1 MFSWVGV
8 AVTLLASPSQAIV
21 GSDLPK
27 EVLPLEL
34 TLVHRTVSPSRDRG
48 TEPAPATEAQTE
60 AQMWSWLAQ
69 LAVVRAQPRLRRG
82 PPSVQMF
89 LVVAPVSGAVGLWAF
104 GSF

>member
-8 AVTLLASPSQAIV
+8 AVTLLASPSQPIV

-34 TLVHRTVSPSRDRG
+34 TLVSRTDSPTFGNRG
-48 TEPAPATEAQTE
+48 AKPAPATE

-69 LAVVRAQPRLRRG
+69 LAVLRPDPRLHRG
-82 PPSVQMF
+82 PPSMQMF
-89 LVVAPVSGAVGLWAF
+89 LVVAPMSGAVGLWAF